1 MGLRGCMLQNQRLH
15 LGTVSVSSLLP
26 TCARDSRYILLR
38 HAHSVHRPTES
49 TCRITWQMISS
60 RKRRLGTTL
69 SSAVSTS
76 PSRCC
81 LPLSSPFYVVNL
93 VPISPSH
100 HAHWS
105 STPILWLSYRLL
117 QHPDVATAHLPRCID
132 RRGDRLLIHSL
143 FCLC

>member
-1 MGLRGCMLQNQRLH
+1 MGLRGCMLQHQRLH
-15 LGTVSVSSLLP
+15 LGTVSVSSLLL

-100 HAHWS
+100 HLTISPSHHLTISPCSLVFYSNSLAF
-105 STPILWLSYRLL
+105 LSPPSAPGCGNCTSPKVY
-117 QHPDVATAHLPRCID
+117 
-132 RRGDRLLIHSL
+132 
-143 FCLC
+143 